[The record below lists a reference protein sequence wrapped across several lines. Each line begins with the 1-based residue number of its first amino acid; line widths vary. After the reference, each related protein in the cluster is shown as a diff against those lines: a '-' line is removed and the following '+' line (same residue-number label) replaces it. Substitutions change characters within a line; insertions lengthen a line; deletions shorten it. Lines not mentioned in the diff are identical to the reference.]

1 MAHLHEHNVLH
12 RDLAVRNVMLKEG
25 SGKLVVKVGP
35 TIKGSAYSIILFIFL
50 DRTHPCMC
58 K

>member
-25 SGKLVVKVGP
+25 SGKPIVKVGP
-35 TIKGSAYSIILFIFL
+35 TIKGSV
-50 DRTHPCMC
+50 M
-58 K
+58 